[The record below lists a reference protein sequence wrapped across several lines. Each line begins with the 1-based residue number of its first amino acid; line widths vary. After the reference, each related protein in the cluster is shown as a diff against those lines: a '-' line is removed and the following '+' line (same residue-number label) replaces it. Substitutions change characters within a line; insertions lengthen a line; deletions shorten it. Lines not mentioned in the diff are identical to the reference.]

1 MILEFEATSIR
12 ADLCRVTW
20 RVEKKTLKIYAKK
33 RFIYTKVVLLLIKE
47 ENSAVMA
54 QGQIKKSSSLLAKGN
69 KKPQNAKLSKGGN
82 FPAKK

>member
-1 MILEFEATSIR
+1 
-12 ADLCRVTW
+12 
-20 RVEKKTLKIYAKK
+20 LKRRQSGPIYAESRGEWRKNFENLRKK